1 MENGEEGVAVESV
14 YIEVHKECS
23 GDEASENRG
32 LIGGRSKESLRNAPR
47 PRRARWKV
55 KRQARKGRLGERVM
69 VKTIGQW
76 HGDRRVNEA
85 WARVGV
91 PVPVPVPG

>member
-1 MENGEEGVAVESV
+1 MENGEEGVDVESV
-14 YIEVHKECS
+14 VVHNKRLYKECS
-23 GDEASENRG
+23 GDEASKTRG

-55 KRQARKGRLGERVM
+55 KREARKGRLGERVM
-69 VKTIGQW
+69 VETIGQW
-76 HGDRRVNEA
+76 LGGRRVNEA

-91 PVPVPVPG
+91 PVPG